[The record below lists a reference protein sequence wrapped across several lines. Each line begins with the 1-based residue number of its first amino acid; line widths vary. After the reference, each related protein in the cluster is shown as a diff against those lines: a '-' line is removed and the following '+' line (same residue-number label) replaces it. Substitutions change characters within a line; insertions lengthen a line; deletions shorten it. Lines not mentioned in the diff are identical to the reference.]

1 MTIVATE
8 RDYSLSQYEGWKTR
22 FEAPRRT
29 KPAELTIAEI
39 GALDRRDLLVYND
52 QRSVWHAN
60 LGPYLTPE
68 MLDVIDQLDLI
79 VQSNRQDGDRV
90 RSAAVLDAY
99 PGLGKTTLAVH
110 YGGQFHRDQMD
121 MYGPTTDSGD
131 DRIPVAYVRLTS
143 NTTMRSLNSMLCHF
157 YAHPAADRGNATVLG
172 ARAAQRALESTTRL
186 IVVDDVHFLDMN
198 RRDGREVANHFKW
211 LANEFAATFLF
222 VGVGIAERGLLS
234 EGLSPTRVQYAQTAR
249 RWTRTSLSPFGVDD
263 AHGRKTWRRLLL
275 AIERD
280 IILANKSPGMVA
292 DDLADYLYARSTG
305 HFASLMTLLARGCQ
319 RAIKT
324 GAESLTIEL
333 LDTVP
338 NDEASEQARRQLEAS
353 LRSGRLNARR
363 AAG

>member
-1 MTIVATE
+1 MVIQASE
-8 RDYSLSQYEGWKTR
+8 RDYNLAQYEGWKTR
-22 FEAPRRT
+22 FEAPRRS
-29 KPAELTIAEI
+29 KPAELSITDMS
-39 GALDRRDLLVYND
+39 ALGRKDLLLYND

-68 MLDVIDQLDLI
+68 MLDVTDQLDLI

-99 PGLGKTTLAVH
+99 PGLGKTTLVVH
-110 YGGQFHRDQMD
+110 YGARFHQDQMD
-121 MYGPTTDSGD
+121 MYGPTTATGS

-172 ARAAQRALESTTRL
+172 ARASQRALDSATRL
-186 IVVDDVHFLDMN
+186 IIVDDVHFLDMK
-198 RRDGREVANHFKW
+198 RQDGREVANHFKW

-222 VGVGIAERGLLS
+222 VGVGIAERGLLT

-249 RWTRTSLSPFGVDD
+249 RWTRTSLSPFGIED
-263 AHGRKTWRRLLL
+263 AAGRKTWRSLLL

-280 IILANKSPGMVA
+280 IVLANKGPGMIA

-319 RAIKT
+319 RAVKS
-324 GAESLTIEL
+324 GQESLTAAL

-338 NDEASEQARRQLEAS
+338 NDAASEQARRQLDAS
-353 LRSGRLNARR
+353 LRSGHLSTRR